1 MAKKTEKVDKY
12 RDNGITYLE
21 VWDAEKRV
29 FRYKLDAN
37 GNFIMKEID
46 DANNCLVFLKTT

>member
-37 GNFIMKEID
+37 RNFIMKEID
-46 DANNCLVFLKTT
+46 DANN

>member
-21 VWDAEKRV
+21 VWDAEKHV

-37 GNFIMKEID
+37 GNFIMKEIE
-46 DANNCLVFLKTT
+46 DANN

>member
-21 VWDAEKRV
+21 VWDAERRV
-29 FRYKLDAN
+29 FHYKLDAN

-46 DANNCLVFLKTT
+46 DANNG

>member
-21 VWDAEKRV
+21 VWDAERRV
-29 FRYKLDAN
+29 YRYKLDAN
-37 GNFIMKEID
+37 GNFITKDTNDES
-46 DANNCLVFLKTT
+46 NSTNS

>member
-21 VWDAEKRV
+21 VWDAEKHV
-29 FRYKLDAN
+29 FHYKLDVN

-46 DANNCLVFLKTT
+46 DANN